1 MHHAD
6 LSALTDNVQGKIP
19 LIQLLKQ
26 RYPNLLI
33 PKRKRGF
40 GIPIKDWIQSS
51 MPEWLVDNSA
61 AFILKDLDCIANK
74 SFSTER
80 NFEMTYRI
88 SVLNTWLDNF
98 FE

>member
-1 MHHAD
+1 
-6 LSALTDNVQGKIP
+6 
-19 LIQLLKQ
+19 
-26 RYPNLLI
+26 
-33 PKRKRGF
+33 
-40 GIPIKDWIQSS
+40 

-80 NFEMTYRI
+80 NFEMTYRL

-98 FE
+98 LNKRLIICAERAFQFHSRVNLINMALKAGYSVDIYARGNQKFF